1 MTLHHL
7 EIFVA
12 VCREK
17 TTHAAAEKLNLSQP
31 AVSKAITDLEKYYQ
45 VSLFERIN
53 RRLYLTRVGETM
65 RDYAYQVLEA
75 YEQMETEISRSGARR
90 HIRIGASVSVG
101 TRLLPPLLAKLAEK
115 DVQITYEVTVD
126 NTSKI
131 EHMIE
136 NYSLDLGLV
145 EGYVDNRNL
154 VMKNV
159 AEDALVLAMRAG
171 HPLLKRETPD
181 ISALENYSFITRE
194 GGSSAR
200 NQLELYLQELGVH
213 LTPNYS
219 CSNIEAIKQALLYTD
234 GISVLSKM
242 MIEQELRMGILA
254 VLPWENLEFKR
265 TIRLIYHKNK
275 HISPA
280 METFL
285 SLLEEQI

>member
-31 AVSKAITDLEKYYQ
+31 AVSKAITDIEKYYEI
-45 VSLFERIN
+45 SLFERMN
-53 RRLYLTRVGETM
+53 RRLYLTPIGETM

-75 YEQMETEISRSGARR
+75 YERREINRSGARR

-101 TRLLPPLLAKLAEK
+101 TRLLPPLLQKLARREET
-115 DVQITYEVTVD
+115 VTYEVMVD

-131 EHMIE
+131 EQMIE
-136 NYSLDLGLV
+136 NYNLDIGLV
-145 EGYVDNRNL
+145 EGYVDNQNL
-154 VMKNV
+154 VMKNI
-159 AEDALVLAMRAG
+159 AEDALVIAVRAD
-171 HPLLKRETPD
+171 HPLLLQKEPK
-181 ISALENYSFITRE
+181 IQELEKYPFITRE

-200 NQLELYLQELGVH
+200 NQLELHLQELGVT
-213 LTPNYS
+213 LTSNYS

-234 GISVLSKM
+234 GVSVLSSM
-242 MIEQELRMGILA
+242 MIEQEVREGSLA
-254 VLPWENLEFKR
+254 ILPWHDLEFKR

-275 HISPA
+275 RISPA
-280 METFL
+280 MEAFL
-285 SLLEEQI
+285 ALLKDQV

>member
-53 RRLYLTRVGETM
+53 RRLYLTPVGETM

-115 DVQITYEVTVD
+115 DAQITYEVTVD

-242 MIEQELRMGILA
+242 MIEQELRTGILA

-275 HISPA
+275 HISPV

>member
-45 VSLFERIN
+45 VTLFERIN
-53 RRLYLTRVGETM
+53 RRLCLTPVGETM

-75 YEQMETEISRSGARR
+75 YGRMEAEISQSGARR

-115 DVQITYEVTVD
+115 DAHITYEVTVD

-159 AEDALVLAMRAG
+159 AEDTLVLAMRAG

-213 LTPNYS
+213 LAPNYS

-242 MIEQELRMGILA
+242 MIEQELRTGILA
-254 VLPWENLEFKR
+254 VLPWGNLEFKR
-265 TIRLIYHKNK
+265 MIRLIYHKDK